1 MDTNPSPTPSHNYAG
16 IGTPAYTTQLPRR
29 LSPHPSGLPTSPGG
43 RTIHSQTYVPRGTI
57 AHQGFLDLL
66 SYVPGNGQFDL
77 QSQNHPQYQAT
88 TGRDTRWDWEYDEQG
103 HQVNIQDQDGGRAV
117 ETVGKR
123 YEDMPLAAD
132 PRGPPPRAQ
141 AQPRAR
147 MDPPAGPRRQPSE
160 ATQMLRALSQ
170 QPQPLVATGGAGGG
184 DAAGGGA
191 GLYSYASASVNGL
204 RNMVLDPVVGT
215 LGYIGSTLRSRVGP
229 AFDDDQGY
237 DQDQDHSQEV
247 DGRGKD
253 LPGLPGTAA
262 GRAVDGV
269 PLPTNK
275 IPRKPVQSI
284 NTAEGGQTQ
293 PMVPIAIDGPNR
305 IQRTVRILYPPP
317 AAYTQPLA
325 QGGGI
330 GTWKPRGQIGS
341 ILLKTQRGPR
351 GLGGQA
357 GGSRLFETAKGGA
370 VGKAVGAGAGTGAA
384 GTRMG
389 GAAGG
394 ARPGGLD
401 KRMISWP
408 LDFRSVLRQLAA
420 VTDQLKLFRHL
431 VIRHVAHAETEEEAL
446 FMLMR
451 WGMDG
456 MGKVAGGFRLS
467 FSSWPVEAS
476 Y

>member
-1 MDTNPSPTPSHNYAG
+1 
-16 IGTPAYTTQLPRR
+16 
-29 LSPHPSGLPTSPGG
+29 
-43 RTIHSQTYVPRGTI
+43 
-57 AHQGFLDLL
+57 
-66 SYVPGNGQFDL
+66 
-77 QSQNHPQYQAT
+77 
-88 TGRDTRWDWEYDEQG
+88 
-103 HQVNIQDQDGGRAV
+103 
-117 ETVGKR
+117 
-123 YEDMPLAAD
+123 
-132 PRGPPPRAQ
+132 
-141 AQPRAR
+141 

-384 GTRMG
+384 GARMG